1 MTNWSTIETD
11 IISGSAPSLPIAVA
25 DKGGSISEVI
35 ERIIYT
41 RLVGAVCLLGIVGN
55 LLNLLVLTRK
65 SLTYT
70 MERMEKSAHCG
81 LIGLAVSDMLVCVAV
96 LPRSVYGPDSF
107 GDGQFSF
114 HFLYMVYGEAVISS
128 FVLSSTWLTVTMATG
143 RYLAVC
149 HPLHARQFIGKRFAV
164 WSLLIVFFI
173 CTIFNI
179 PRYFKLEIQTLSC
192 ETPLSSLSTPEI
204 NSESF
209 VDFSYST
216 STSSASPPS
225 DKPSSAQE
233 TPLMFYYPIPG
244 PLPRSVEVERAY
256 SWTYFALGIIVPLTT
271 LVYCNVHLSIVQL
284 CSTVLTPQHY
294 HWYDATRL
302 PWRVANRKDFSRQ
315 RTESCSMARL

>member
-114 HFLYMVYGEAVISS
+114 RFLYMVYGEAVIST

-164 WSLLIVFFI
+164 WSLLIV
-173 CTIFNI
+173 CG
-179 PRYFKLEIQTLSC
+179 PYS
-192 ETPLSSLSTPEI
+192 
-204 NSESF
+204 
-209 VDFSYST
+209 SYSSSVRSSTFRAT
-216 STSSASPPS
+216 SNSRFKPCRVRRHFRHYRHRKSTRNRSLTSHIRHRRR
-225 DKPSSAQE
+225 Q
-233 TPLMFYYPIPG
+233 
-244 PLPRSVEVERAY
+244 
-256 SWTYFALGIIVPLTT
+256 
-271 LVYCNVHLSIVQL
+271 HLHRQ
-284 CSTVLTPQHY
+284 TNH
-294 HWYDATRL
+294 RL
-302 PWRVANRKDFSRQ
+302 HK
-315 RTESCSMARL
+315 RLR